1 MDILRSSSP
10 EDSLS
15 NNSERLLQRGEVGSQ
30 DYIRVF
36 ARKIRQTDSVPP
48 LLEGKKVHSPHFRSF
63 EKGAGNPDQR
73 RVCF

>member
-36 ARKIRQTDSVPP
+36 ARKIRQFKHRKIIVNKRKPVVS
-48 LLEGKKVHSPHFRSF
+48 S
-63 EKGAGNPDQR
+63 
-73 RVCF
+73 

>member
-15 NNSERLLQRGEVGSQ
+15 NNSERLLHRGEVGSQ

-36 ARKIRQTDSVPP
+36 ARKIRQFKHQKSTVNKRKPVVS
-48 LLEGKKVHSPHFRSF
+48 S
-63 EKGAGNPDQR
+63 
-73 RVCF
+73 